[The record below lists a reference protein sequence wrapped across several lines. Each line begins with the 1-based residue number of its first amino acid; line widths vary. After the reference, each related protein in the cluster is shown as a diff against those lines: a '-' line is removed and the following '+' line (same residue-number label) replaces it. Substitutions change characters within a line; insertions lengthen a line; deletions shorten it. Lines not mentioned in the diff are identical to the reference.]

1 MNVCFPYVLRDAL
14 NELMIEAG
22 QGGVTAAPSHAAFS
36 AIELDGSTNQISRH
50 IIVTLD
56 SFAFRDITHAGFFV

>member
-36 AIELDGSTNQISRH
+36 AIELDGSTNQI
-50 IIVTLD
+50 
-56 SFAFRDITHAGFFV
+56 